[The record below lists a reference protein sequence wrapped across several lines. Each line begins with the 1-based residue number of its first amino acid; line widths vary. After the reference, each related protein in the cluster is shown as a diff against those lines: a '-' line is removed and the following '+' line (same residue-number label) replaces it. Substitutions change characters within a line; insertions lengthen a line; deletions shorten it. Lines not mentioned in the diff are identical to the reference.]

1 MLISRNKGGFITTVY
16 HKANSTSFSEVYSN
30 SNSFKA
36 DECKHG
42 LIFTLLFRIFLIVSV
57 LSKFHLKDVLKK
69 NSFPTNFINK
79 CIKIFLNKQFSQKI
93 IEDTVHKK

>member
-1 MLISRNKGGFITTVY
+1 MKNFEYLNTKHAKIKITSEKEVNGSLPFLDVLISRNKGGFITTVY

-42 LIFTLLFRIFLIVSV
+42 LIFT
-57 LSKFHLKDVLKK
+57 
-69 NSFPTNFINK
+69 
-79 CIKIFLNKQFSQKI
+79 
-93 IEDTVHKK
+93 